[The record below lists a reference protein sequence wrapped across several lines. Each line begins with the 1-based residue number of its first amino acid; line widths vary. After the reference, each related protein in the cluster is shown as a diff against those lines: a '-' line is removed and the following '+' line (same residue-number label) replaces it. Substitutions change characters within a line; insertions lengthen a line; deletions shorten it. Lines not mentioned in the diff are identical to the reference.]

1 MAFSQM
7 VDAQIGVLRHG
18 EQFDVFALHPNGE
31 KNLFACDWAECQYVE
46 KQHLPLALNQL
57 WSVVTLTDQVNR
69 VLQLNGGYD

>member
-18 EQFDVFALHPNGE
+18 EQFDVFALHPNRG
-31 KNLFACDWAECQYVE
+31 KKTCDLAECQYVE

-57 WSVVTLTDQVNR
+57 
-69 VLQLNGGYD
+69 